1 MYQPRPRKKTPD
13 PAPSAPPRTGAPGPR
28 ARYHSGVPDDARARL
43 DAALRP
49 FALDTHDAAD
59 GPLLTERRLA
69 AAARDAADVVLPV
82 LGPPVRSPDRV
93 RRLLRAVFICPWSE
107 FEEVYAATLDALL
120 ALPPALEGVEE
131 PTWDAG
137 LSPAPVPPRAWVR
150 GGRGW
155 KAPRDGSETVGPA
168 GTVGRVVR
176 RDGRSVL
183 ITADARAVLA
193 SVPCTCES
201 AARGDH
207 PDVPFELVHLRRDG
221 TILDVT
227 VGTACGTCR
236 GPRR

>member
-1 MYQPRPRKKTPD
+1 VSD
-13 PAPSAPPRTGAPGPR
+13 APR
-28 ARYHSGVPDDARARL
+28 ALL

-69 AAARDAADVVLPV
+69 AAARDAAAAVLPL
-82 LGPPVRSPDRV
+82 LGEPARSPDRV
-93 RRLLRAVFICPWSE
+93 RRLLRAVFICPWDE

-131 PTWDAG
+131 PSWDAG
-137 LSPAPVPPRAWVR
+137 LSPDPVPPRAWVR

-155 KAPRDGSETVGPA
+155 KPPRDGSETVGPA

-183 ITADARAVLA
+183 ITADARAVLV
-193 SVPCTCES
+193 SVPCACD
-201 AARGDH
+201 AFARGER

-227 VGTACGTCR
+227 VGTACGACR
-236 GPRR
+236 GPRP